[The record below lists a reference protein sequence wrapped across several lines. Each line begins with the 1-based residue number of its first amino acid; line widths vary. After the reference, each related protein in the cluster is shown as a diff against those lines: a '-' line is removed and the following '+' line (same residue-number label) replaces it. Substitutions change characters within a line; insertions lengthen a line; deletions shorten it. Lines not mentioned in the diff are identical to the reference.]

1 MKKIVITVLAVVA
14 VLAIAVIFAFHRTD
28 PPSEI
33 NENEIALQIQLD
45 LKEDVGLLII
55 DSDIDGQKESGG
67 ISNADKTMLKKDD
80 LIYWSIDKQHYETVS
95 DMVELLLNFT
105 VITEYCDPN
114 YENIYPEEYTM
125 PMKPITFTAK
135 AGDVMF
141 VNSGVLHSGI
151 PQDCI
156 YQCIVFDMNTFL
168 KNNPVCG
175 EYIQKILHQETML
188 FPHFSDEHPQI
199 LNCISVLFDA
209 MYEKDTGYELTV
221 FGQFY
226 HFFGLIF
233 SNHYFIENPTRTR
246 RDYKRILQLKQVL
259 EFIEKNYA
267 NPITLQELS
276 ASVSMS
282 PKYFCRFFSEMT
294 HQTPVD
300 YLNRQRIE
308 EACLQL
314 AATDDSITE
323 IAYRN
328 GFNDLSYFIRTFKKY
343 KGMTPGKY
351 KRR

>member
-1 MKKIVITVLAVVA
+1 M
-14 VLAIAVIFAFHRTD
+14 D
-28 PPSEI
+28 
-33 NENEIALQIQLD
+33 
-45 LKEDVGLLII
+45 
-55 DSDIDGQKESGG
+55 
-67 ISNADKTMLKKDD
+67 
-80 LIYWSIDKQHYETVS
+80 
-95 DMVELLLNFT
+95 NFT
-105 VITEYCDPN
+105 
-114 YENIYPEEYTM
+114 
-125 PMKPITFTAK
+125 
-135 AGDVMF
+135 
-141 VNSGVLHSGI
+141 
-151 PQDCI
+151 
-156 YQCIVFDMNTFL
+156 TFL
-168 KNNPVCG
+168 VWFSV
-175 EYIQKILHQETML
+175 IITLSKILPERAET
-188 FPHFSDEHPQI
+188 
-199 LNCISVLFDA
+199 
-209 MYEKDTGYELTV
+209 
-221 FGQFY
+221 
-226 HFFGLIF
+226 
-233 SNHYFIENPTRTR
+233 
-246 RDYKRILQLKQVL
+246 ILQLKQVL

>member
-1 MKKIVITVLAVVA
+1 MHDLNHNEDRPREGSLTVTLDEKSFTAVKND
-14 VLAIAVIFAFHRTD
+14 VIFVH
-28 PPSEI
+28 
-33 NENEIALQIQLD
+33 
-45 LKEDVGLLII
+45 
-55 DSDIDGQKESGG
+55 SG
-67 ISNADKTMLKKDD
+67 I
-80 LIYWSIDKQHYETVS
+80 
-95 DMVELLLNFT
+95 
-105 VITEYCDPN
+105 
-114 YENIYPEEYTM
+114 
-125 PMKPITFTAK
+125 
-135 AGDVMF
+135 
-141 VNSGVLHSGI
+141 LHSGI
-151 PQDCI
+151 PHDCV

-294 HQTPVD
+294 HQTPMD

-343 KGMTPGKY
+343 KGMTPGSTSQKDQNSSLQNCSDLFNTPSQLSGAFNSGLPNSCHPSY
-351 KRR
+351 NISFNTD

>member
-1 MKKIVITVLAVVA
+1 
-14 VLAIAVIFAFHRTD
+14 
-28 PPSEI
+28 
-33 NENEIALQIQLD
+33 
-45 LKEDVGLLII
+45 
-55 DSDIDGQKESGG
+55 
-67 ISNADKTMLKKDD
+67 
-80 LIYWSIDKQHYETVS
+80 
-95 DMVELLLNFT
+95 MV
-105 VITEYCDPN
+105 
-114 YENIYPEEYTM
+114 
-125 PMKPITFTAK
+125 
-135 AGDVMF
+135 
-141 VNSGVLHSGI
+141 
-151 PQDCI
+151 
-156 YQCIVFDMNTFL
+156 
-168 KNNPVCG
+168 
-175 EYIQKILHQETML
+175 
-188 FPHFSDEHPQI
+188 
-199 LNCISVLFDA
+199 
-209 MYEKDTGYELTV
+209 
-221 FGQFY
+221 
-226 HFFGLIF
+226 F

-351 KRR
+351 TRR

>member
-1 MKKIVITVLAVVA
+1 MSYHWHVEYEIIRILEGSLTV
-14 VLAIAVIFAFHRTD
+14 T
-28 PPSEI
+28 
-33 NENEIALQIQLD
+33 LD
-45 LKEDVGLLII
+45 EK
-55 DSDIDGQKESGG
+55 S
-67 ISNADKTMLKKDD
+67 
-80 LIYWSIDKQHYETVS
+80 
-95 DMVELLLNFT
+95 
-105 VITEYCDPN
+105 
-114 YENIYPEEYTM
+114 
-125 PMKPITFTAK
+125 FTAVK
-135 AGDVMF
+135 NDIIF
-141 VNSGVLHSGI
+141 VHSGILHSGI
-151 PQDCI
+151 PHDCV

>member
-1 MKKIVITVLAVVA
+1 MHDLERNEDRLRGTYDFPFEFHHIDHNHPRYVMSYHWHVEYEIIRILDGSLTVTLDEKSFTAVKND
-14 VLAIAVIFAFHRTD
+14 VIFVH
-28 PPSEI
+28 
-33 NENEIALQIQLD
+33 
-45 LKEDVGLLII
+45 
-55 DSDIDGQKESGG
+55 SG
-67 ISNADKTMLKKDD
+67 I
-80 LIYWSIDKQHYETVS
+80 
-95 DMVELLLNFT
+95 
-105 VITEYCDPN
+105 
-114 YENIYPEEYTM
+114 
-125 PMKPITFTAK
+125 
-135 AGDVMF
+135 
-141 VNSGVLHSGI
+141 LHSGI
-151 PQDCI
+151 PHDCV
-156 YQCIVFDMNTFL
+156 YQCIVFDMNMFL
-168 KNNPVCG
+168 KFNSVCT
-175 EYIQKILHQETML
+175 EYMQKISHQEL
-188 FPHFSDEHPQI
+188 LIYHHFTEKQPDIQRAVNS
-199 LNCISVLFDA
+199 LFDSFWQR
-209 MYEKDTGYELTV
+209 KPGYELVV

-226 HFFGLIF
+226 HFFGLVF

-259 EFIEKNYA
+259 ELIEKNYA

>member
-1 MKKIVITVLAVVA
+1 LHSENYLCYNSKKQYNIHFFCFNHKISVNFVRRKVLLHDLDHNEDRPRGTYEFPFEFHHIDHTHPRYVMSYHWHVEYEIIRILEGSLTVTLDEKSFTAVKND
-14 VLAIAVIFAFHRTD
+14 VIFVH
-28 PPSEI
+28 
-33 NENEIALQIQLD
+33 
-45 LKEDVGLLII
+45 
-55 DSDIDGQKESGG
+55 SG
-67 ISNADKTMLKKDD
+67 I
-80 LIYWSIDKQHYETVS
+80 
-95 DMVELLLNFT
+95 
-105 VITEYCDPN
+105 
-114 YENIYPEEYTM
+114 
-125 PMKPITFTAK
+125 
-135 AGDVMF
+135 
-141 VNSGVLHSGI
+141 LHSGI
-151 PQDCI
+151 PHDCV

-226 HFFGLIF
+226 HFFGLVF

-314 AATDDSITE
+314 AATNDSITE

>member
-1 MKKIVITVLAVVA
+1 
-14 VLAIAVIFAFHRTD
+14 
-28 PPSEI
+28 
-33 NENEIALQIQLD
+33 
-45 LKEDVGLLII
+45 
-55 DSDIDGQKESGG
+55 
-67 ISNADKTMLKKDD
+67 
-80 LIYWSIDKQHYETVS
+80 
-95 DMVELLLNFT
+95 MV
-105 VITEYCDPN
+105 
-114 YENIYPEEYTM
+114 
-125 PMKPITFTAK
+125 
-135 AGDVMF
+135 
-141 VNSGVLHSGI
+141 
-151 PQDCI
+151 
-156 YQCIVFDMNTFL
+156 
-168 KNNPVCG
+168 
-175 EYIQKILHQETML
+175 
-188 FPHFSDEHPQI
+188 
-199 LNCISVLFDA
+199 
-209 MYEKDTGYELTV
+209 
-221 FGQFY
+221 
-226 HFFGLIF
+226 F

-343 KGMTPGKY
+343 KGMTTGKY

>member
-1 MKKIVITVLAVVA
+1 
-14 VLAIAVIFAFHRTD
+14 
-28 PPSEI
+28 
-33 NENEIALQIQLD
+33 
-45 LKEDVGLLII
+45 
-55 DSDIDGQKESGG
+55 
-67 ISNADKTMLKKDD
+67 
-80 LIYWSIDKQHYETVS
+80 
-95 DMVELLLNFT
+95 MV
-105 VITEYCDPN
+105 
-114 YENIYPEEYTM
+114 
-125 PMKPITFTAK
+125 
-135 AGDVMF
+135 
-141 VNSGVLHSGI
+141 
-151 PQDCI
+151 
-156 YQCIVFDMNTFL
+156 
-168 KNNPVCG
+168 
-175 EYIQKILHQETML
+175 
-188 FPHFSDEHPQI
+188 
-199 LNCISVLFDA
+199 
-209 MYEKDTGYELTV
+209 
-221 FGQFY
+221 
-226 HFFGLIF
+226 F

-343 KGMTPGKY
+343 KGMTPGKLF
-351 KRR
+351 